1 MQPIKSTRF
10 MYIIL
15 RVNIKHDEN
24 GSDWLKDNLEGN
36 QITVYQRGG
45 LLCII
50 VARIVHCA
58 W

>member
-1 MQPIKSTRF
+1 

-24 GSDWLKDNLEGN
+24 GSDWLKDNLEE
-36 QITVYQRGG
+36 QLKYTVYQRGG

-50 VARIVHCA
+50 VARILDCA

>member
-24 GSDWLKDNLEGN
+24 GSDWLKDNLEEKPN
-36 QITVYQRGG
+36 Y
-45 LLCII
+45 
-50 VARIVHCA
+50 RISKRWSSMDHCR
-58 W
+58 